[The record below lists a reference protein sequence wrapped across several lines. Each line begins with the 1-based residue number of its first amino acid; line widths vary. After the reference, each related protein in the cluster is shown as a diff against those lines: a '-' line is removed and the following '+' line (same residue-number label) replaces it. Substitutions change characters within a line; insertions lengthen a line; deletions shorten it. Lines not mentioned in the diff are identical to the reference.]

1 MQAVLADWQITMLAQ
16 VFQKGRLL
24 IPTSKIEMPSAM
36 RINWEQVASQ
46 TPQGAYFPNEDFLT
60 NITEYKLNKFI
71 NIGNTSSTTYTFY
84 HTNISC
90 AGAYPNYLFLYKEVL
105 PYLREHLL
113 FKADIQGLAT
123 QLLEQMRSEDIS
135 CKPIVFVSVHCRR
148 GDYAAQLQVG
158 KLDTVFSFLLYL
170 IFFSYVAE

>member
-16 VFQKGRLL
+16 VFQKDSLH
-24 IPTSKIEMPSAM
+24 IPTSNIEMPSAL

-46 TPQGAYFPNEDFLT
+46 TPQGAYFPNEEFLT
-60 NITEYKLNKFI
+60 NISEYKQNKFI
-71 NIGNTSSTTYTFY
+71 HIGNTSYTTYKLY

-123 QLLEQMRSEDIS
+123 QLLEQIRSEDIS
-135 CKPIVFVSVHCRR
+135 GKPIVFVGVHCRR

-158 KLDTVFSFLLYL
+158 KLDTVFLFFCTLFSFHM
-170 IFFSYVAE
+170 